1 MRMPKKRTARVAE
14 VKEILIEKIQ
24 EGHRRPGN
32 WFLSNREVA
41 GRYNISYQTAHGLI
55 RELCDE
61 GHLHRTEASGTY
73 VASETHLPSGVALIL
88 HNTSKTEER
97 RFGAILQDILEA
109 RLQKEKIDYVI
120 EYEDTFSE
128 YPPDRF
134 CVVWGGHYD
143 LHDIPDIVH
152 YGVLIDRKPLPGLNS
167 VFTDSISV
175 DLYSAGVSA
184 AQLLK
189 KNGSFERP
197 AIMMG
202 TPGVWEELREGFETL
217 FTPVAVEYTEDW
229 ENINFEASL
238 KRLQGQ
244 GPFDCLFCGNN
255 TSSEIAR
262 KLLGPDFPI
271 VAYGDEMRAVKA
283 GVTALTI
290 PWSEMADAV
299 IAIYRKRRNGDS
311 SAAKQRLLSPNV
323 FLASGWRK

>member
-1 MRMPKKRTARVAE
+1 MPKKRTARVTQ
-14 VKEILIEKIQ
+14 VKEILIEKIE

-41 GRYNISYQTAHGLI
+41 GRYNISYQTAHSLI
-55 RELCDE
+55 SELCAE
-61 GHLHRTEASGTY
+61 GYLHRTEASGTY
-73 VASETHLPSGVALIL
+73 VASETNPPSGVALIL
-88 HNTSKTEER
+88 HHTSKTEER
-97 RFGAILQDILEA
+97 RFGAILQDVLEA
-109 RLQKEKIDYVI
+109 HLQEEHI
-120 EYEDTFSE
+120 EYDVQYENTFTE

-134 CVVWGGHYD
+134 CVIWGGHYD

-152 YGVLIDRKPLPGLNS
+152 YSVLIDRTPQPGLNS

-184 AQLLK
+184 AQLLQ

-197 AIMMG
+197 AVMMG
-202 TPGVWEELREGFETL
+202 TPGVWEELLDGFKTL

-229 ENINFEASL
+229 EDEQFEASL
-238 KRLQGQ
+238 KRLKDQ

-255 TSSEIAR
+255 TSSEIA
-262 KLLGPDFPI
+262 KKMLGDDFPM
-271 VAYGDEMRAVKA
+271 VAYGDETRAVKA

-290 PWSEMADAV
+290 PWQE
-299 IAIYRKRRNGDS
+299 IAQEVLDIYRKRRNGDS

-323 FLASGWRK
+323 VLAPGWRK